1 MKKFFVNFA
10 IAALVIST
18 AFSSCNKDDNEST
31 NMTVSGTIYSAD
43 LPGWS
48 KVGVSF
54 DEGKTI
60 EKIVP
65 INDGKFTI
73 GLPTPSAN
81 QLGES
86 DDIIDDIEEMPS
98 NFTVSEKK
106 VRGVGAQFFV
116 LDANGNEKAQIFLI
130 AANSDL
136 LTKTATVETAG
147 WIFVDKNVDI
157 KGSEDNEESEIAL
170 SSSVD
175 LKLKK
180 GWNTILV
187 SVIFAET
194 EWSAVI
200 KTASAPSGAVWMVID
215 PDDEE

>member
-1 MKKFFVNFA
+1 MKKFFVNLA